1 MLTHIVLFKLKDRS
15 AANVA
20 RAAEVLRSMQG
31 TVPNLRA
38 LEVGTNVLESDRA
51 YDIALLTRFDSLAA
65 MEEYQVHPNHVKVI
79 EYMRGVMETS
89 VSVDYEM

>member
-20 RAAEVLRSMQG
+20 RAADVLRAMQG

-38 LEVGTNVLESDRA
+38 LEVGINVLESDRA

-65 MEEYQVHPNHVKVI
+65 MQEYQAHPNHVRVV

-89 VSVDYEM
+89 ASVDYEL

>member
-15 AANVA
+15 AANVT
-20 RAAEVLRSMQG
+20 RAAEVLRAMQG

-38 LEVGTNVLESDRA
+38 LEVGVNVVASDRA

-65 MEEYQVHPNHVKVI
+65 MEEYQIHPNHVKVA
-79 EYMRGVMETS
+79 EYMRGVMDSS
-89 VSVDYEM
+89 VSVDYDS

>member
-15 AANVA
+15 SANVA
-20 RAAEVLRSMQG
+20 RAAEVLRALQG

-38 LEVGTNVLESDRA
+38 LEVGVNVVESDRA

-65 MEEYQVHPNHVKVI
+65 MQEYQVHPNHVKVV
-79 EYMRGVMETS
+79 EYLRGVTESS
-89 VSVDYEM
+89 VAVDYEV

>member
-15 AANVA
+15 VANVA
-20 RAAEVLRSMQG
+20 RAADVLRAMQG

-38 LEVGTNVLESDRA
+38 LEVGINVLESDRA

-65 MEEYQVHPNHVKVI
+65 MQEYQVHPNHVRVV

-89 VSVDYEM
+89 ASVDYEL

>member
-15 AANVA
+15 VANVA
-20 RAAEVLRSMQG
+20 RAADVLRAMQG

-38 LEVGTNVLESDRA
+38 LEVGINVLESDRA
-51 YDIALLTRFDSLAA
+51 YDIALLTRFDSLTA
-65 MEEYQVHPNHVKVI
+65 MQEYQVHPNHVRVV

-89 VSVDYEM
+89 ASVDYEL